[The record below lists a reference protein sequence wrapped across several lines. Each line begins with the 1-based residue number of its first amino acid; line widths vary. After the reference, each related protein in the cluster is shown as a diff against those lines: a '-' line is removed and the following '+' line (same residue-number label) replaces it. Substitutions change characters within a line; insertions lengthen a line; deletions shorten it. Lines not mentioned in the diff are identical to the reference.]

1 MICTEHSK
9 RVSAPGCGAMQG
21 PMKSRSK
28 IVSEAWSIQG
38 KKKSLLIPF
47 ICDRM
52 ELFLLFDQRWA
63 ERVAVA
69 FTKQDR
75 TVTY

>member
-9 RVSAPGCGAMQG
+9 RVSAPGCGAMKG
-21 PMKSRSK
+21 PMKSHSK
-28 IVSEAWSIQG
+28 IVLETWSIQG
-38 KKKSLLIPF
+38 KKSLLIPF

-69 FTKQDR
+69 FAK
-75 TVTY
+75 